1 LEDEIESKR
10 QKLVAQLK
18 ASGNKGTAVTPETFK
33 EWQEKKRKR
42 RADEAKKMVEAELRK
57 KKGGKGLS
65 VLSGRDLYE
74 YKKEL
79 FVDDEDA
86 ADDIVLS
93 DRLGANEELDEEAEK
108 RGELDEVL
116 DKVDQSL
123 FLDEGADA
131 NVVEIEEPIS

>member
-1 LEDEIESKR
+1 
-10 QKLVAQLK
+10 
-18 ASGNKGTAVTPETFK
+18 
-33 EWQEKKRKR
+33 
-42 RADEAKKMVEAELRK
+42 MVEAELRK